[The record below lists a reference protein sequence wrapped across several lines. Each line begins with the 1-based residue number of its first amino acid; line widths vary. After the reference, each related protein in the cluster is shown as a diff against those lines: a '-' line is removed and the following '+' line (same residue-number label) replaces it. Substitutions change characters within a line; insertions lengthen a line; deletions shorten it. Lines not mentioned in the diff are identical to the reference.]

1 MRRRNEEAVVDALEL
16 DRTIVHVWC
25 TGHQNPVT
33 MLRSTLIAFSI
44 VIIGTTSAQLAPER
58 SERIGKHM
66 LLVNA
71 EWSAME
77 PSMIDDGELVSFAS
91 DAARIEE
98 HLRRVADRLGARTP
112 ISADQVHC
120 QRRRALLDTLQAYAD
135 RGLFPTNQV
144 LHGRTPVFIDER
156 GTACAVGYLM
166 IASGHEGLAERIHRE
181 MNLAYIHAITLPEVS
196 AWADDHGFTID
207 ELAWIQ
213 PTYAFEKIRNPG
225 VLATI
230 DLANGDRIEVRS
242 PNGPNAPQ
250 KLRLVRKNAQG
261 EKVLATLPMLSAVQ
275 AMEINGQVYVGGM
288 PPEQGPSAEVYHWD
302 GTALHAL
309 DPFPGRLVIA
319 SLSMKSGTLHVVGYE
334 LGGPL
339 PHERYLTEDGEWKA
353 L

>member
-1 MRRRNEEAVVDALEL
+1 MVYGPIQPKN
-16 DRTIVHVWC
+16 
-25 TGHQNPVT
+25 
-33 MLRSTLIAFSI
+33 MLRSTLMAFSTA
-44 VIIGTTSAQLAPER
+44 IIGATMAQLAPQR
-58 SERIGKHM
+58 SEMIGKHM
-66 LLVNA
+66 LVVNS
-71 EWSAME
+71 EWHNME
-77 PSMIDDGELVSFAS
+77 PSMTHEEQVVSFAS
-91 DAARIEE
+91 DTERIAE
-98 HLRRVADRLGARTP
+98 HLHGVALRLGARTP
-112 ISADQVHC
+112 ISAEQVHY
-120 QRRRALLDTLQAYAD
+120 QRRRTLLDTLEAYAD
-135 RGLFPTNQV
+135 RGLFPTNHA

-166 IASGHEGLAERIHRE
+166 IASGHEALAERIHRE

-213 PTYAFEKIRNPG
+213 PTYAFEKFRNPG

-250 KLRLVRKNAQG
+250 KLRLVRKNAKG

-275 AMEINGQVYVGGM
+275 AMEFNGQVYVGGM
-288 PPEQGPSAEVYHWD
+288 PPAKGPAAEVYHWD

-309 DPFPGRLVIA
+309 DPFPERLVVA
-319 SLSMKSGTLHVVGYE
+319 SLSMKNGRLHVVGYE

-339 PHERYLTEDGEWKA
+339 PQERYLAEDGEWKS